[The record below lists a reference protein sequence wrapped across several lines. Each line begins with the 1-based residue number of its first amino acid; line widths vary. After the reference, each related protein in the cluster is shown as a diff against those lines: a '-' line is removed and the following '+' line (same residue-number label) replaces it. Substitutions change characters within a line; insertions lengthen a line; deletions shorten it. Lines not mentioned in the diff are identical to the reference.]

1 MSVLLYQQIVSVY
14 QDISPNLLKLF
25 LQMEPGVDRKR
36 EHGEGSPTYKLGC
49 SARIVGLKASWCA
62 FWPWGSRED
71 AESAALTFQPA
82 FSVHFMRYSW
92 YTPNIWLGTSAKN
105 AVPIS
110 KAKQKKKQTKT
121 QLQRSPSVQVPH
133 FPTPFPPQPDWSTLA
148 DSCWSSTPHTSKV
161 KSKSSKPKIAYPKWE
176 REVFPKD
183 MNITILWDLDIS
195 NEQVQRKHWTK
206 KRKHPN
212 VHIPEK
218 VRFPKK

>member
-1 MSVLLYQQIVSVY
+1 
-14 QDISPNLLKLF
+14 
-25 LQMEPGVDRKR
+25 MEPGVDRKR

-49 SARIVGLKASWCA
+49 SARIVGLKNESLLVLLLAMGFKRRCGECSPYFSASLLSPFQSVQLIHPQYLTWNLRKKC
-62 FWPWGSRED
+62 GSN
-71 AESAALTFQPA
+71 FQGE
-82 FSVHFMRYSW
+82 
-92 YTPNIWLGTSAKN
+92 TEKT
-105 AVPIS
+105 
-110 KAKQKKKQTKT
+110 QTKT
-121 QLQRSPSVQVPH
+121 QLQRSPFVQVPH

-195 NEQVQRKHWTK
+195 NEQIQRKHWTK

-212 VHIPEK
+212 VHIP
-218 VRFPKK
+218 